1 MTWRARLRGASAAG
15 FGIMCGS
22 EPGVQLQGKE
32 RTMPDCNEEDIAIL
46 RDGVFV
52 HEAEV
57 ICRRLEKA
65 GIQFGVRQVSQED
78 AGIVDPRKD
87 NWASGLCTVVNYFN
101 RGGLSV
107 YVRICVRSEDVE
119 RANEILAER
128 PRKAA
133 EADGR
138 HYGRRADSR
147 RPCRFSLRVFV
158 HRSASQERP
167 VPLDI
172 PHRLAPE
179 GDHKMKTG
187 IMIVALD
194 NKLLY
199 RGCSPMPSPD
209 G

>member
-1 MTWRARLRGASAAG
+1 
-15 FGIMCGS
+15 
-22 EPGVQLQGKE
+22 
-32 RTMPDCNEEDIAIL
+32 MPDCNEEGIAIL

-52 HEAEV
+52 HEAEA

-128 PRKAA
+128 PRACSAA
-133 EADGR
+133 RQPLPIRECYWTPRQFPR
-138 HYGRRADSR
+138 HFARQIARGIGFR
-147 RPCRFSLRVFV
+147 
-158 HRSASQERP
+158 
-167 VPLDI
+167 
-172 PHRLAPE
+172 PHRNLTAA
-179 GDHKMKTG
+179 D
-187 IMIVALD
+187 MI
-194 NKLLY
+194 
-199 RGCSPMPSPD
+199 
-209 G
+209 